1 MVISPEMRM
10 AIFNGFMATS
20 IDWPQVTCPSG
31 NCTWPVVP
39 TLGVCGT
46 CVNVTETLK
55 HEKISDDICTVGYGE
70 DLLIEGFC
78 EPGINPN
85 DTADVW
91 FTSGQGSGKVFDSRD
106 TPVTGSAPNIIA
118 NFAGIR
124 AQSTAFL
131 EPEVGHAQATECA
144 LWYCV
149 QAHEVSVHN
158 GQLHEKVVDTW
169 HEARETKDN
178 DEDEYSPENLADFL
192 FVDGTDKF
200 NADAQEAYFAVYWEQ
215 RRLRDYFGNTTQGVA
230 RGSIGVW
237 QSEGRSNKTGGEFTA
252 GFYIHFM
259 EAEKWIDRIA
269 KSMTNAIRTKGL
281 VGTKV
286 VDRDEALDDNDYTRA
301 RDRVRKKLAGKV
313 LTTQATIVVRW
324 GWIAYLVALVVL
336 SMAFLAAQ
344 IVQTAAR
351 VDIRPWKDDPLASLW
366 LSISPD
372 LKHNFR
378 IGLEQPKG
386 VAHVVGKMPVQVTRQ
401 QDGLPTGFHVK
412 QE

>member
-1 MVISPEMRM
+1 MRT
-10 AIFNGFMATS
+10 AVFNGFMAPK

-31 NCTWPVVP
+31 NCTWPIVP

-46 CVNVTETLK
+46 CVNVTETLE

-70 DLLIEGFC
+70 NLVIEGYC
-78 EPGINPN
+78 EPGINSS
-85 DTADVW
+85 DTAPKVW
-91 FTSGQGSGKVFDSRD
+91 FTSGQGSGKIFDSRD
-106 TPVTGSAPNIIA
+106 TPVSRSAPNLIA
-118 NFAGIR
+118 NFTGLR
-124 AQSTAFL
+124 AQPTDSL
-131 EPEVGHAQATECA
+131 DPDVGHAQATECV

-149 QAHEVSVHN
+149 QAHELSVRN

-169 HEARETKDN
+169 HEARETKAT
-178 DEDEYSPENLADFL
+178 DELEYTPDNLADFV

-200 NADAQEAYFAVYWEQ
+200 NSDAEEAYFAVSWEQ
-215 RRLRDYFGNTTQGVA
+215 KQLRDYFGNTAQGVV
-230 RGSIGVW
+230 RGSSINVLQG
-237 QSEGRSNKTGGEFTA
+237 EGRSNKTGGDFTT
-252 GFYIHFM
+252 GFYINFM

-269 KSMTNAIRTKGL
+269 KSMTNAIRMKGL

-286 VDRDEALDDNDYTRA
+286 LDRDEALDDNGATRA
-301 RDRVRKKLAGKV
+301 RDRVRNKLAGKV

-336 SMAFLAAQ
+336 SMAFLVIQ
-344 IVQTAAR
+344 IVQTTSR

-366 LSISPD
+366 LSLSTELRRD
-372 LKHNFR
+372 FR
-378 IGLEQPKG
+378 TGLEQPRG
-386 VAHVVGKMPVQVTRQ
+386 VAHVVGKIPVQVTRQ